1 MMFYSDNEN
10 YINYEDFPDF
20 FENFNDSLKKGI
32 SPGYFETDE
41 LSEIVDIYFSEGM
54 INEGKSAIEYALK
67 LYPNNEDLVYDI
79 LLLLSDFELWNDLL
93 VLSEKY
99 SSLCHVWAD
108 GHKLAALLHLGMEE
122 DAFQFFK
129 TVKNKYLDDKEN
141 LSIIY
146 QAMGEALYEVD
157 LYDAAIEVV
166 EEVLPVLGDD
176 LDLLWLELQSFAALE
191 DKENVIELG
200 YRIQNLNPMDAE
212 VWNGLGNTYKD
223 VGEMEKSIEAY
234 EFAQSLGL
242 KDPHN
247 LLSLIYAY
255 EKNGNYI
262 KALQKT
268 DEYLN
273 EYPDSY
279 LVNLLAINIC
289 TEIEDWK
296 NGLKYVENA
305 IQLESQ
311 VESLYLYK
319 CKFYFK
325 LGENL
330 KAIKALEEGLKK
342 TLDINGELKKQLNTL
357 ILNDEQ

>member
-1 MMFYSDNEN
+1 MLNNYDNDFTD
-10 YINYEDFPDF
+10 YEEFPDF
-20 FENFNDSLKKGI
+20 FESFDDSLKRGI
-32 SPGYFETDE
+32 SPGYFEADE
-41 LSEIVDIYFSEGM
+41 LCEIVEIYFSEGM
-54 INEGKSAIEYALK
+54 ISEGKSALEYALK

-79 LLLLSDFELWNDLL
+79 LLLLNDFELWNDLL
-93 VLSEKY
+93 VYSEKY
-99 SSLCHVWAD
+99 SNLCRVWAD

-129 TVKNKYLDDKEN
+129 SIKPKYADDKEE
-141 LSIIY
+141 LSSIY

-157 LYDAAIEVV
+157 LFDAAIEVV
-166 EEVLPVLGDD
+166 EEALPILEDD
-176 LDLLWLELQSFAALE
+176 LALLWIELQSFAVLE

-200 YRIQNLNPMDAE
+200 HRIQNLNPMDADTWYE
-212 VWNGLGNTYKD
+212 LGNTYKN
-223 VGEMEKSIEAY
+223 VGELEKAIEAY
-234 EFAQSLGL
+234 EFAQSLGHE
-242 KDPHN
+242 DPDN

-255 EKNGNYI
+255 ERNGNYI

-268 DEYLN
+268 DEYLS

-279 LVNLLAINIC
+279 LVNLFAINIC
-289 TEIEDWK
+289 TEIEDWE

-311 VESLYLYK
+311 EEALYLYK

-330 KAIKALEEGLKK
+330 KAIKALEEGLRK
-342 TLDINGELKKQLNTL
+342 TADINGELKKQLNE
-357 ILNDEQ
+357 LNP